1 MNLKKYKKGEIAY
14 IDGLYKV
21 IITHDDGTSFGYIC
35 LEGAPERDIKNK
47 CEFSS
52 NRSVYKLTEKR
63 TTPPQSQQ

>member
-1 MNLKKYKKGEIAY
+1 MIKRFKKGDVAY

-21 IITHDDGTSFGYIC
+21 IITRDDGTRFEYIC

-63 TTPPQSQQ
+63 VTPPQSQQ